1 MFIDFLKSLHP
12 ILQEE
17 EKDFKEVIELLSYK
31 SSVNFMPSVT
41 FDLWPVFS
49 IQCTDA
55 KQELFLHNENV
66 YIVSIGEADFFFK
79 HELENL
85 VTDFYNKD
93 KFEPNHMYG
102 GELEEMILLSAPF
115 CEEKI
120 SVESIH
126 NSVNVVYM
134 SIAMPDG
141 STAHLFFV
149 TSTAAWSWVNIFE
162 KHEVSCCVL
171 IDSHKGM
178 GDWLTTT
185 ELWRKLTATKLKD
198 LLPKFYF
205 KGKFISNNAP
215 EGFEF
220 ISSIKE
226 SDSSECISKI
236 YRARFRK

>member
-17 EKDFKEVIELLSYK
+17 EKDFGEVVDLLSNK
-31 SSVNFMPSVT
+31 NFVNFMPSIT

-66 YIVSIGEADFFFK
+66 YIVSIGEADFFFER
-79 HELENL
+79 ELENL

-93 KFEPNHMYG
+93 QFEPNHMYG

-120 SVESIH
+120 AVEGIH
-126 NSVNVVYM
+126 NNVNVVYM
-134 SIAMPDG
+134 NITMIDG

-149 TSTAAWSWVNIFE
+149 TSTAAQTWVDIFE
-162 KHEVSCCVL
+162 KNEIACHVL

-178 GDWLTTT
+178 GDWLTST
-185 ELWRKLTATKLKD
+185 ELWEKLISTKTKD
-198 LLPKFYF
+198 LLPEFYF

-226 SDSSECISKI
+226 SDSSECISEI
-236 YRARFRK
+236 YRAGFQK

>member
-17 EKDFKEVIELLSYK
+17 EKDFKEVIELLSDK

-66 YIVSIGEADFFFK
+66 YIVSIGEADFFFE

-93 KFEPNHMYG
+93 QFEPNHMYG

-120 SVESIH
+120 AVEGIH
-126 NSVNVVYM
+126 NNVNVVYM
-134 SIAMPDG
+134 NITMLDG

-149 TSTAAWSWVNIFE
+149 TSTAAQTWVDIFE
-162 KHEVSCCVL
+162 KNEIACHVL

-178 GDWLTTT
+178 GDWLTST
-185 ELWRKLTATKLKD
+185 ELWKKLISTKTKD
-198 LLPKFYF
+198 LLPEFYF

>member
-17 EKDFKEVIELLSYK
+17 EKDFGEIIDLLSNK
-31 SSVNFMPSVT
+31 DFVNFMPSIT

-49 IQCTDA
+49 IQCTNV

-66 YIVSIGEADFFFK
+66 YIVSIGEADFYFK
-79 HELENL
+79 HELEGIVSN
-85 VTDFYNKD
+85 FYNED
-93 KFEPNHMYG
+93 EFEPRHMYG
-102 GELEEMILLSAPF
+102 GELEEMILLSSPSY
-115 CEEKI
+115 EEKI
-120 SVESIH
+120 AVENIDD
-126 NSVNVVYM
+126 NVNVVYM
-134 SIAMPDG
+134 NITMSNG
-141 STAHLFFV
+141 STAHLFFIA
-149 TSTAAWSWVNIFE
+149 STAAQAWVDIFE
-162 KHEVSCCVL
+162 KNEVACHAL

-185 ELWRKLTATKLKD
+185 ELWGKLLSTKAKD

-215 EGFEF
+215 EGFEL

-226 SDSSECISKI
+226 SDPSECISEI
-236 YRARFRK
+236 YKAKF